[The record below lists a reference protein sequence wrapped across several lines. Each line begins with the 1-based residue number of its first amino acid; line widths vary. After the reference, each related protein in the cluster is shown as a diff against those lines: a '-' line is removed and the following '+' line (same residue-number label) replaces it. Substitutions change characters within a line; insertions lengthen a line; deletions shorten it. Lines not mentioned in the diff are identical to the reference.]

1 MHVATNSHRW
11 PQYVIPL
18 LAWIFF
24 GLAETL
30 HQAWLHVLLV
40 PLLIAC
46 VLQAV
51 HHAEIVALRIGQ
63 PFGSLILALCVTG
76 IEVSL
81 IVSMMLASGPEG
93 ANLARDTVLASV
105 MIILNGMVGL
115 SIFAGGIRHQEQ
127 RFVLQGVNT
136 TLVPLLAIAVLTLI
150 LPNFTVSQPGPYYS
164 TNQLLFVAV
173 VTLIIYGSF
182 LFVQNFRHKEY
193 FLSEEE
199 MTADEH
205 LTKPGRKLSL
215 ISLVLLLVNLGAVIM
230 LAEALAPDL
239 EEILDAHGLPR
250 TLVGIVIACV
260 VLLPEGL
267 SAYKAARN
275 NQLQTSLNLSL
286 GSALAS
292 IGLSIPIISFVA
304 YFTGFPLALGISHES
319 TVLLLLSMFII
330 MTSLNTGRTSIM
342 HGIVLLVVFLV
353 YLYFSIFP

>member
-1 MHVATNSHRW
+1 MHVSATAHRW
-11 PQYVIPL
+11 PQYVVPI

-30 HQAWLHVLLV
+30 HQPWLHVALV
-40 PLLIAC
+40 PLLVAC

-63 PFGSLILALCVTG
+63 PFGSLVLALCVTG

-81 IVSMMLASGPEG
+81 IISMMLASGPDG
-93 ANLARDTVLASV
+93 AALARDTVLAAV

-136 TLVPLLAIAVLTLI
+136 TLVPLLAISVLTLI

-164 TNQLLFVAV
+164 SNQLLFVAV

-199 MTADEH
+199 MAADEA
-205 LTKPGRKLSL
+205 LARPSQRLSL
-215 ISLVLLLVNLGAVIM
+215 ISLLLLLVNLGAVIM

-239 EEILDAHGLPR
+239 EQILDAHGLPR
-250 TLVGIVIACV
+250 TLVGVAIACV

-267 SAYKAARN
+267 SAYKAASN
-275 NQLQTSLNLSL
+275 NQLQKSLNLSL

-292 IGLSIPIISFVA
+292 IGLSIPIVSLVA
-304 YFTGFPLALGISHES
+304 YFNGFNLALGIDHVS

-330 MTSLNTGRTSIM
+330 MNSLNTGRTSIM
-342 HGIVLLVVFLV
+342 HGIVLIVVFLV
-353 YLYFSIFP
+353 YLYLSIFP